1 MYKFLIKFFRRRKK
15 DSDIQHEENRQDEE
29 RNNVNAP
36 DFIDYDGMG
45 NFGRFPPIEK
55 KKNK

>member
-1 MYKFLIKFFRRRKK
+1 MYRFLVNLFRKRKK
-15 DSDIQHEENRQDEE
+15 DSNIQTVENRQDRD
-29 RNNVNAP
+29 RNNIVEP

-55 KKNK
+55 KDK

>member
-1 MYKFLIKFFRRRKK
+1 MYRFLINLFRKK
-15 DSDIQHEENRQDEE
+15 RKVSNIQTVENSKNTDRT
-29 RNNVNAP
+29 NVIEP

-55 KKNK
+55 KGK

>member
-1 MYKFLIKFFRRRKK
+1 MYKFLISFFRRRKK
-15 DSDIQHEENRQDEE
+15 ESNIQNEENRQDQE
-29 RNNVNAP
+29 RNNLVAP

-55 KKNK
+55 KNK

>member
-1 MYKFLIKFFRRRKK
+1 MYKFLISFFRRRKK
-15 DSDIQHEENRQDEE
+15 ESNIQNEENRQDEE
-29 RNNVNAP
+29 RNNVSAP